1 MSNTQ
6 TLVNTAT
13 VVTEQQQ
20 KIINESWG
28 IDPDWHIFFYVV
40 WGIMYVCSIIP
51 SVFGSV
57 AILNAKAWI
66 YWYLLINAVFDFLD
80 LEKHPA
86 DEKYIWTLSHW
97 LTFSLRRVLVEYAI
111 SFIVPYTQ
119 FIPIVNW
126 ILNLIPIGLSYVNA
140 FVL

>member
-1 MSNTQ
+1 MNLGVLILIGTFSSM
-6 TLVNTAT
+6 LFG
-13 VVTEQQQ
+13 
-20 KIINESWG
+20 ESCMCALSFLQFL
-28 IDPDWHIFFYVV
+28 DFNKNNL
-40 WGIMYVCSIIP
+40 